1 MSVTR
6 DEDARD
12 EDGATLERL
21 GYQQP
26 CTKASRDRFERP

>member
-6 DEDARD
+6 GRGRPG
-12 EDGATLERL
+12 EDGAALERL

-26 CTKASRDRFERP
+26 CTKAIPRSV